1 MNHFV
6 EAESSTEYAA
16 TMPMSLEELEAL
28 APKAS
33 TQTVLK
39 LLVRGL
45 LPAERSLIEGSVKL
59 SRRRAVR
66 LQLVD
71 PLHSD
76 DADVVLIDARDERAM
91 AWAAGQT
98 DLAAKPV
105 IWLDAQSGPLGHL
118 LARRPAPWSMLPSML
133 ARAIDHHK
141 AVRAS
146 EAGRAGQAADTHP
159 AADSPVLIVETN
171 AAARGELSLLFK
183 SRGVDVVEAGDV
195 AQALAILA
203 KQPVAWVLA
212 GMQIGASDSGDA
224 SYEACQQIKQS
235 APNLPLLMLGR
246 EGAATDRTRA
256 KCVGAAALIM
266 LPADVQHLYNVID
279 QSAASARALRT
290 HAF

>member
-1 MNHFV
+1 MNPIV
-6 EAESSTEYAA
+6 EVESPTEYAA
-16 TMPMSLEELEAL
+16 TMPMSLEELESL

-39 LLVRGL
+39 LLVMGL
-45 LPAERSLIEGSVKL
+45 LPAERSLIDGSVKL
-59 SRRRAVR
+59 SRRRSVR

-76 DADVVLIDARDERAM
+76 AADVVLIDARDERAM
-91 AWAAGQT
+91 TWAAGQN

-141 AVRAS
+141 MVRES
-146 EAGRAGQAADTHP
+146 EAGRAGRAADAAA
-159 AADSPVLIVETN
+159 AADSPVLIVEAN

-212 GMQIGASDSGDA
+212 GMQIGASGNGDA

-235 APNLPLLMLGR
+235 LPNLPVLMLGR

-256 KCVGAAALIM
+256 KRVGAAALIM
-266 LPADVQHLYNVID
+266 LPADVQYLYNVIG
-279 QSAASARALRT
+279 QSAESARALRT